1 MNVLIKAPSF
11 RIQYIIDW
19 RKRVEPDA
27 FSKCAAGALCDFTRF
42 THARAHQRGPSV
54 WSIELQH
61 LHEHLCRIV
70 WCGSESVCND
80 RGQLVSVTS
89 RHGPCGRYAV
99 SVRPSPCCSLASM
112 TIM

>member
-1 MNVLIKAPSF
+1 M
-11 RIQYIIDW
+11 
-19 RKRVEPDA
+19 PDA
-27 FSKCAAGALCDFTRF
+27 FSKCAAAAPCDFTRF
-42 THARAHQRGPSV
+42 THARAHQPALSA

-70 WCGSESVCND
+70 WYGSESVCND
-80 RGQLVSVTS
+80 RGQLITVTS

-112 TIM
+112 TIT